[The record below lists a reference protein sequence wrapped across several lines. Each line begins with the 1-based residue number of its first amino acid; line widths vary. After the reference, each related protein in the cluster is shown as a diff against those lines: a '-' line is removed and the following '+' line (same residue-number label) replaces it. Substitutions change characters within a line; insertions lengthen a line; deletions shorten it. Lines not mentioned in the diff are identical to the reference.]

1 MRDPGTQGGHGAHL
15 TAAGTASPGPVRGAL
30 ARALGLRRPAL
41 LAGLLGVVTG
51 DLVAGGELDADSTA
65 IASSHTSP
73 LAASSR
79 PGAEGIGALFGSVR
93 QLAAPGDATAG
104 AAADEG
110 AAALRLV
117 ARVTAAGEPVAGA
130 TVSLHDGSG
139 LAPATAVSGADG
151 VAVFEDLA
159 PGLHEVWA
167 AGDGAVSPLARAVV
181 GAAGAGGDLAA
192 ADPAQPIALALGPAS
207 AAAGRVIGDDG
218 RPLSAEL
225 LLVPIDQDH
234 VARPARTDADG
245 QFAIAALPPG
255 RWEVLVHARDHLAPA
270 DLVLD
275 TTAGRAELEI
285 RMRRGGVLAGVVLDS
300 SGSPLAGASVIL
312 RGAAPGAGAAW
323 RAPAR
328 RPTAGPGRLRWV
340 HPLAGPRQL
349 PGRDSRRFGAARDGV
364 RPAEC
369 GHGHCGVDVGSA
381 RGTVIHAAADGV
393 LSAVVTESRGKAG
406 RFLAI
411 DHPGGL
417 RSFYMHLD
425 EIRADLDPGGRVRAG
440 EPIAT
445 MGRTGVVRSGPHL
458 HFAVTQEAGGRSW
471 FVDPEPLLQHAVV
484 LPESGSLEGH
494 MAAALA
500 AAARPAGGASSPRES
515 TVAAAPGAALAAGPP
530 AAGPA
535 AVVTDARGRFRITG
549 VAPGTVVAAAFHPE
563 LAPGT
568 SAARRLAAGQEIADL
583 EIQLAAGTIVHG
595 QVRGPA
601 GPIAGARVVAEQG
614 SGESAQPVARA
625 FTGPD
630 GRFTLRPLDG
640 AVELAVSAPG
650 HGAVARAVTLRGRGL
665 TPQRRE
671 ELFDLERQDAE
682 LRGRV
687 VDPRGMPVRGATVRV
702 TSGPVRARRATT
714 DAAGLF
720 VVREVPR
727 GSYELEV
734 LAREYPAARAEADTD
749 AATTITLVQGT
760 RVRLEARD
768 AHTAAALAGVRLEAS
783 GPDRARTSV
792 LTGADGAA
800 ELAALAPGRWTV
812 RAHRAGYAAATAE
825 LDLPGPARA
834 GGPAAPGARVARVVE
849 LSRSATL
856 AGVVRDAAGARLAGA
871 RVTAGAA
878 ATVTDQDGR
887 FRLTDAPT
895 GPVTL
900 RAEHDGR
907 AGSLDLSLAPGDEL
921 VTLELRTGD

>member
-1 MRDPGTQGGHGAHL
+1 MR
-15 TAAGTASPGPVRGAL
+15 RAL
-30 ARALGLRRPAL
+30 ARALDLRRSAL
-41 LAGLLGVVTG
+41 LAGLLGVAAG
-51 DLVAGGELDADSTA
+51 DLLTGGAHDGSHWTA
-65 IASSHTSP
+65 IAATHASP
-73 LAASSR
+73 AVSGGADRAA
-79 PGAEGIGALFGSVR
+79 GLGALLGSIR
-93 QLAAPGDATAG
+93 QMAATGAPAG
-104 AAADEG
+104 ESAAAEEE
-110 AAALRLV
+110 AARRRLV
-117 ARVTAAGEPVAGA
+117 ARVTAAGAPAAGA

-151 VAVFEDLA
+151 VAVFEDLS

-167 AGDGAVSPLARAVV
+167 AGDGAVSPLARVMV
-181 GAAGAGGDLAA
+181 DAAGIAEGAPA
-192 ADPAQPIALALGPAS
+192 ADRQPIELALGPAS
-207 AAAGRVIGDDG
+207 TATGRVIADDR
-218 RPLSAEL
+218 RPLSADL
-225 LLVPIDQDH
+225 LLLPLEHDH

-245 QFAIAALPPG
+245 RFAVANLPRG

-275 TTAGRAELEI
+275 TTSGRAEIEI
-285 RMRRGGVLAGVVLDS
+285 PMRRGGVIAGLVLDS

-312 RGAAPGAGAAW
+312 RGEASAAGAAW
-323 RAPAR
+323 RAPGLRAA
-328 RPTAGPGRLRWV
+328 AGPGRLRWV
-340 HPLAGPRQL
+340 HPLAGRRHL
-349 PGRDSRRFGAARDGV
+349 PGRDSRRFGAPRDGA

-381 RGTVIHAAADGV
+381 RGTVIHAAAEGV
-393 LSAVVTESRGKAG
+393 LVAVVTESRGKAG

-425 EIRADLDPGGRVRAG
+425 EIRADLDPGQRVRAG

-458 HFAVTQEAGGRSW
+458 HFAVTQDAGGRSW
-471 FVDPEPLLQHAVV
+471 FVDPEPILQHAVV

-500 AAARPAGGASSPRES
+500 ATAAGADRATPPRGAIAATGAG
-515 TVAAAPGAALAAGPP
+515 AAPAAGPP
-530 AAGPA
+530 AGPV

-563 LAPGT
+563 LAPGS
-568 SAARRLAAGQEIADL
+568 SAARRLTAGQEIADL
-583 EIQLAAGTIVHG
+583 EIRLAAGTIVHG

-614 SGESAQPVARA
+614 EGESAQPVARA

-640 AVELAVSAPG
+640 EVELAVSARG
-650 HGAVARAVTLRGRGL
+650 HGAVARAVSLRGRGL
-665 TPQRRE
+665 TAQRRE
-671 ELFDLERQDAE
+671 ELFDLEPQDAE

-687 VDPRGMPVRGATVRV
+687 VDPRGLPVRGATVRIAD
-702 TSGPVRARRATT
+702 GPVRARRAST
-714 DAAGLF
+714 DEAGGF
-720 VVREVPR
+720 VLREVPR
-727 GSYELEV
+727 GRYQLEV
-734 LAREYPAARAEADTD
+734 IAREYPATRAAADTG
-749 AATTITLVQGT
+749 AAATITLAQGT
-760 RVRLEARD
+760 RVRIELRD
-768 AHTAAALAGVRLEAS
+768 AGTAAALAGVRVEAA
-783 GPDRARTSV
+783 GPGRARTSV

-812 RAHRAGYAAATAE
+812 RAQRAGYAAATAE
-825 LDLPGPARA
+825 LDLGDP
-834 GGPAAPGARVARVVE
+834 APGGRIARVLE

-887 FRLTDAPT
+887 FRLTDAPS

-907 AGSLDLSLAPGDEL
+907 TGSLELRLAPGDEV
-921 VTLELRTGD
+921 VTLELRAAD